1 MTNANSSGAGS
12 RPKQSAPSAGLPVEH
27 YARVIFHRKWLVLSV
42 FALIAGGT
50 AFYAESLPNIYQS
63 ETLILVDP
71 QKVPESYVK
80 STVTGDIRNRLGT
93 LSQQILSATRLQK
106 IIDTL
111 NLYPEERK
119 KLVREDLI
127 TKMRSEISTNIV
139 TDFGGSQDLQAFK
152 ITYRGKDARLV
163 SQVTNQLASLF
174 IDENW
179 KAREQQSIGTTE
191 FLENQLQDTRKIL
204 EDQENKLKDF
214 RLKHIGEMPEQE
226 TADLQLLGQVQA
238 QLQLEG
244 EAVNRAENQKSL
256 VESLMNQSAPV
267 VEFDSN
273 DPRPPAPKATA
284 AAPQGPAAV
293 AVSQLANALNADRVR
308 MAVLLRQYTPV
319 HPDVKRLQ
327 KKIEDEEAQLASN
340 DTAPAAVPVEVPV
353 PPPPATPAA
362 ADPVPPSRASV
373 IRASSAATHFNPV
386 LQSQIKAADLD
397 IAKHKAEQERLT
409 KLLASYR
416 GKLDS
421 IPVRQQEIAALTRDY
436 EMNKAHYGQLL
447 ERELSAETATQLE
460 MRQKG
465 EKFEVLDTAMP
476 AERPSS
482 PKRVLIDA
490 GGAIAGLTLGLL
502 LALATELL
510 GMSITGAQDIVDA
523 SSLKVLGVIPVIETQ
538 RDRTTRRRRLV
549 VAGASATFATLV
561 LGAVL
566 FLRYHSR
573 I

>member
-1 MTNANSSGAGS
+1 MMNANSSGAGS
-12 RPKQSAPSAGLPVEH
+12 RPKQAAPSATLPLEH
-27 YARVIFHRKWLVLSV
+27 YARLIYHRKWLVLTA
-42 FALIAGGT
+42 FAVVAGGT
-50 AFYAESLPNIYQS
+50 FFYSQSLPNIYQS

-71 QKVPESYVK
+71 QRVPESYVK

-119 KLVREDLI
+119 TLAREDLI
-127 TKMRSEISTNIV
+127 TKMRSEISTSIV
-139 TDFGGSQDLQAFK
+139 GDFGGSQDLQAFK
-152 ITYRGKDARLV
+152 ISYRGKDPRLV
-163 SQVTNQLASLF
+163 AQVTNQVAALF
-174 IDENW
+174 VDENL
-179 KAREQQSIGTTE
+179 KAREQQATGTTE
-191 FLENQLQDTRKIL
+191 FLENQLQDTRKTL
-204 EDQENKLKDF
+204 EEQENKLKDF

-244 EAVNRAENQKSL
+244 EAVNRAESQKSL
-256 VESLMNQSAPV
+256 AESLMTQWAPV
-267 VEFDSN
+267 VDMDSS
-273 DPRPPAPKATA
+273 DPKTAVPKATA
-284 AAPQGPAAV
+284 TAPKSAASQPAT
-293 AVSQLANALNADRVR
+293 ALSIDKAR
-308 MAVLLRQYTPV
+308 LLTLLQQYTPA
-319 HPDVKRLQ
+319 HPDVKRLK

-340 DTAPAAVPVEVPV
+340 DIAPAAVPVPV
-353 PPPPATPAA
+353 PPPPATEAA

-373 IRASSAATHFNPV
+373 DRAPPVPAHINPI
-386 LQSQIKAADLD
+386 LQSQIKAADAD
-397 IAKHKAEQERLT
+397 IVKHKAEQERLAR
-409 KLLASYR
+409 LVASYR

-421 IPVRQQEIAALTRDY
+421 IPLRQQEIASLTRDY

-447 ERELSAETATQLE
+447 DRELSAQTATQLE
-460 MRQKG
+460 IRQKG
-465 EKFEVLDTAMP
+465 EKFEVLDPAQP

-482 PKRVLIDA
+482 PMRTLINA
-490 GGAIAGLTLGLL
+490 VGAIAGLTLGLL
-502 LALATELL
+502 MALATELL
-510 GMSITGAQDIVDA
+510 GMSITGAQDIIDA

-566 FLRYHSR
+566 FIRYHAR
-573 I
+573 V